1 MALDYLHNDPV
12 KNAQLVVDWY
22 STRAFKMNTFTI
34 QDLMPSTSYAYPFIS
49 HRVLYPLLSVPF
61 VALFGLS
68 GMLAV
73 PAISLLMLMLSIQ
86 YISYRKGIPLIG
98 FALVFTFSNSITVIR
113 WMIVNTT
120 DSLLAGLFALV
131 MIQLFNLKNNINRSI
146 AILGILIILTSAT
159 RFVLPVWIAI
169 CAVLL
174 LRKIYRKYAGLLL
187 GLSTFAAIP
196 ALNAQLSTSLLPGE
210 GENPTYLKILKLPI
224 SFVRV
229 VGIDVLQSAVL
240 DRFFL
245 ILILSGVIVS
255 VKNRKLLSSQ
265 LFISI
270 LFACYLLGAI
280 NGTLG
285 VNFRYQMP
293 VLAFCAWVLV
303 DWISSNRHISV
314 LRSSMAGDVK
324 IEKT

>member
-1 MALDYLHNDPV
+1 
-12 KNAQLVVDWY
+12 
-22 STRAFKMNTFTI
+22 
-34 QDLMPSTSYAYPFIS
+34 
-49 HRVLYPLLSVPF
+49 
-61 VALFGLS
+61 
-68 GMLAV
+68 
-73 PAISLLMLMLSIQ
+73 
-86 YISYRKGIPLIG
+86 
-98 FALVFTFSNSITVIR
+98 
-113 WMIVNTT
+113 
-120 DSLLAGLFALV
+120 

-314 LRSSMAGDVK
+314 LRSSMARDVK